1 MKLGAGAALTLAVG
15 CLESCSSST
24 APTEIDFT
32 IDLNQDQFKSL
43 NTNGSYLIYNGVVIS
58 KGIDGA
64 FYAATVICSH
74 ENEKKVLYDKSK
86 NQYICSAHGATFDL
100 TGKGTNKNGSSGLTI
115 YKTLLNGT
123 ILRVYY

>member
-1 MKLGAGAALTLAVG
+1 MIRRPPRSTLDRSSAASDVYKR
-15 CLESCSSST
+15 
-24 APTEIDFT
+24 
-32 IDLNQDQFKSL
+32 Q
-43 NTNGSYLIYNGVVIS
+43 IYNGVVIS

>member
-74 ENEKKVLYDKSK
+74 ENEKKFCTISLRINIYVLLME
-86 NQYICSAHGATFDL
+86 QHLI
-100 TGKGTNKNGSSGLTI
+100 
-115 YKTLLNGT
+115 
-123 ILRVYY
+123 